1 MRGRPWPFD
10 FQRQKQTKAFP
21 MPANQRVGL
30 NDRQGFAPRQQL
42 RNFVGAITRRGWR
55 WRSTRKANCLRR
67 KRFSAAKAQRDRRLA
82 LTNLTTSSRRSNSVS
97 SSLDTESN
105 VGIGTGTHTYGRCCH
120 PTAGIAT
127 YEIIADH
134 TQRIAHAR
142 R

>member
-55 WRSTRKANCLRR
+55 WRSTRKRQLLAGEEVLGGQGTTRPQAR
-67 KRFSAAKAQRDRRLA
+67 ADESYDIKPQIEQRF
-82 LTNLTTSSRRSNSVS
+82 
-97 SSLDTESN
+97 E
-105 VGIGTGTHTYGRCCH
+105 
-120 PTAGIAT
+120 
-127 YEIIADH
+127 
-134 TQRIAHAR
+134 
-142 R
+142 